1 LQRKLAVSATVTS
14 LEVGGEEKWRGEH
27 MAKRAEVRSFFG
39 IKFTSSLV
47 YKKGAKRALFLLNH
61 KIASTNH
68 LDMALVTALTIAS
81 SLLSQS
87 LRDRTRL
94 SEKSKF
100 ITVKITFPL

>member
-1 LQRKLAVSATVTS
+1 
-14 LEVGGEEKWRGEH
+14 

-68 LDMALVTALTIAS
+68 LGMALVTMALTIAS
-81 SLLSQS
+81 SLLSPS

-100 ITVKITFPL
+100 VTVKITFPL